1 MTTEVKNNKW
11 GSNRTWIMVARA
23 AAIFAVLTCV
33 LLIANYVQLKKS
45 DPVNMTVIT
54 TLVDRLNQNPR
65 DSALR
70 SEIRTLDLLSR
81 KAYFTSKWQI
91 RTGGYML
98 LAFISLMIIAWQVV
112 EYRKKVSPVLSEKQ
126 EDESVFQRSRARK
139 WIMAGGGSLL
149 VLAIL
154 FAELATNDPIYKTK
168 SLVKKVNTPVQEQQQ
183 PAVIPD
189 ESNETETNVAVQPVE
204 DNAAAVPEE
213 TTEQK
218 NEVATPVAESAPS
231 KKEVTVS
238 TDNFPNFRGV
248 GGTGVV
254 MKNNIPVS
262 WDGKTGK
269 NILWKTAIPLPG
281 YNSPIIWGDRIFLTG
296 SDGLNQEVYCI
307 DKNNGKFLWT
317 VSIGKASE
325 KPTINEETGYAASTS
340 VTDGIAVYSIF
351 PTGNIAAVS
360 MDGKIIWEKN
370 LGLPNNYYGYASSL
384 IMYKDKI
391 IVQYDQSM
399 SPKVMAL
406 SSKTGDIVWSTDR
419 QVKVS
424 WSSPIIVNTGRD
436 TELLLASDPLVAGY
450 NPENGKE
457 LWQLQCISG
466 EVGPSLAYANGIV
479 FSVSDYSQLSA
490 IKLGAQPTILWSSDE
505 YLSDIPSPVA
515 TDKYLFLA
523 TSYGSLVCYDVLTG
537 EKYWEHDFSGNFYSS
552 PMLVGDKVYL
562 LDKKG
567 IMHIFSA
574 DKEYKVIGEPALGEG
589 SVCTPAFTDGRI
601 YLRGLDNLYCIG
613 K

>member
-213 TTEQK
+213 PTEQK

>member
-1 MTTEVKNNKW
+1 
-11 GSNRTWIMVARA
+11 MVARA

-204 DNAAAVPEE
+204 DNTAAVPEE
-213 TTEQK
+213 PTEQK

>member
-1 MTTEVKNNKW
+1 
-11 GSNRTWIMVARA
+11 MVARA

-33 LLIANYVQLKKS
+33 LLVANYVQLKKS

-54 TLVDRLNQNPR
+54 TLVERLNQNPR

-98 LAFISLMIIAWQVV
+98 LAFISLMVIAWQVV
-112 EYRKKVSPVLSEKQ
+112 EYRKKVSPILSEKQ

-154 FAELATNDPIYKTK
+154 FAELASNDPIYKAN
-168 SLVKKVNTPVQEQQQ
+168 SLANKVNAPVQEQQ
-183 PAVIPD
+183 PEVIPD
-189 ESNETETNVAVQPVE
+189 EVNETETTVAAQSTE
-204 DNAAAVPEE
+204 NNSTAVPQD
-213 TTEQK
+213 TTENK
-218 NEVATPVAESAPS
+218 SETVTSVAESAPL
-231 KKEVTVS
+231 KKEVAMS

-254 MKNNIPVS
+254 LKKDIPVS
-262 WDGKTGK
+262 WDGKTGN

-307 DKNNGKFLWT
+307 DKNNGKLLWT
-317 VSIGKASE
+317 ANIGKASE
-325 KPTINEETGYAASTS
+325 KPTINPETGYAASTS
-340 VTDGIAVYSIF
+340 VTDGNAVYSIF

-370 LGLPNNYYGYASSL
+370 LGQPNNYYGYASSL

-391 IVQYDQSM
+391 IVQYDQST

-424 WSSPIIVNTGRD
+424 WSSPIVVNTGRD

-490 IKLGAQPTILWSSDE
+490 IKLGNQPTILWSSDE
-505 YLSDIPSPVA
+505 FLSDIPSPVA

-523 TSYGSLVCYDVLTG
+523 TSYGALVCYNVLTG
-537 EKYWEHDFSGNFYSS
+537 EKYWEHDFSSNFYSS

-567 IMHIFSA
+567 VMHIFSA

-601 YLRGLDNLYCIG
+601 YLRGFDNLYCIG